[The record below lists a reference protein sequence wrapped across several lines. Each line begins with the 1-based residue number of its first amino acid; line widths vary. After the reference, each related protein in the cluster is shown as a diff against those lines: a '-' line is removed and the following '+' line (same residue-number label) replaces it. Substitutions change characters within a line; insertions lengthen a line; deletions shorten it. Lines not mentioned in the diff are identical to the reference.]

1 MRKERRN
8 IKKWLYWFSLALV
21 LIIIYKVLDSFSAL
35 TMWFGRLFKVL
46 APFVVG
52 LIIAYV
58 LYVPAKKLE
67 RLLSK
72 NKLLKKRAKG
82 ISVLVV
88 YLLLILFLTIAI
100 KFLIPP
106 LVESCKDLANNIQ
119 SYYIDLRARID
130 SLPEDSFLRSQGF
143 RDTFSSLNNI
153 KFEDLISIDKITIYA
168 QGLLSVASGIFD
180 VFVALI
186 VSVYLLLERR
196 SIIGFFK
203 RFTEASFSTEVYQS
217 VRRYFHKSSE
227 IFCNFLAGQIFDA
240 FVVGILTS
248 IAMSIMGVKYA
259 VILGMFIG
267 LFNLIPYFGAIIAVL
282 ISVFITLITGGV
294 AQAVEMAIVV
304 IVLQFGH
311 FNCWLFLLYIS
322 FRHERQNV
330 LLQQVTFFGS
340 LFSFFKWLISSKIDI
355 KEIELTLISTKL
367 EQSLN
372 IPSIKKLSLGE
383 KTNKLIFVKLIQPKS
398 IPYILAIFL
407 VLKEDKSIFFNFLQL

>member
-1 MRKERRN
+1 MRKEKKN
-8 IKKWLYWFSLALV
+8 VKKWLYWFSLALV
-21 LIIIYKVLDSFSAL
+21 LIVIYKVLDSFSAL
-35 TMWFGRLFKVL
+35 TMWFARLFKVL

-58 LYVPAKKLE
+58 LYVPSRNLE
-67 RLLSK
+67 RILSK
-72 NKLLKKRAKG
+72 NKYLKKRAKG
-82 ISVLVV
+82 ISVLIV
-88 YLLLILFLTIAI
+88 YVALIVILTIAI

-106 LVESCKDLANNIQ
+106 LIESCRDLANNVQ

-143 RDTFSSLNNI
+143 RDIFSSLNNV
-153 KFEDLISIDKITIYA
+153 KFEDLISIEKITVYA

-196 SIIGFFK
+196 AIVGFFK
-203 RFTEASFSTEVYQS
+203 RFTESSFSTEVYQS

-267 LFNLIPYFGAIIAVL
+267 IFNLIPYFGAIIAVI
-282 ISVFITLITGGV
+282 ISVIITLITGGL
-294 AQAVEMAIVV
+294 AQAVEMAIIV
-304 IVLQFGH
+304 IA
-311 FNCWLFLLYIS
+311 
-322 FRHERQNV
+322 
-330 LLQQVTFFGS
+330 LQQIDANIINPKIVGDSVKISPLLVIFAVTVGGAYFGVMGMF
-340 LFSFFKWLISSKIDI
+340 LAVPVAALIKLIMDDI
-355 KEIELTLISTKL
+355 IERNYAKKKDLATSENTVREIE
-367 EQSLN
+367 
-372 IPSIKKLSLGE
+372 KKE
-383 KTNKLIFVKLIQPKS
+383 EFDN
-398 IPYILAIFL
+398 
-407 VLKEDKSIFFNFLQL
+407 EE

>member
-1 MRKERRN
+1 MRKEKKN
-8 IKKWLYWFSLALV
+8 VKKWLYWFSLALI

-35 TMWFGRLFKVL
+35 TMWFARLFKVL

-58 LYVPAKKLE
+58 LYVPSRKLE
-67 RLLSK
+67 RALSK
-72 NKLLKKRAKG
+72 NKFFKKRANG
-82 ISVLVV
+82 ISVLIV
-88 YLLLILFLTIAI
+88 YIVLIVILTIAI

-106 LVESCKDLANNIQ
+106 LIESCKDLANNVQ
-119 SYYIDLRARID
+119 SYYIDLRSRID

-143 RDTFSSLNNI
+143 RDIFSSLNNV
-153 KFEDLISIDKITIYA
+153 KFEDLISIEKITVYA

-196 SIIGFFK
+196 AIVGFFK
-203 RFTEASFSTEVYQS
+203 RFTESSFSTEVYQS

-267 LFNLIPYFGAIIAVL
+267 IFNLIPYFGAIIAVI
-282 ISVFITLITGGV
+282 ISVIITLITGGL
-294 AQAVEMAIVV
+294 AQAVEMAIIV
-304 IVLQFGH
+304 IA
-311 FNCWLFLLYIS
+311 
-322 FRHERQNV
+322 
-330 LLQQVTFFGS
+330 LQQIDANIINPKIVGDSVKISPLLVIFAVTVGGAYFGVMGMF
-340 LFSFFKWLISSKIDI
+340 LAVPVAALIKLIMDDI
-355 KEIELTLISTKL
+355 IERNYAKKKDLATSENTVREIE
-367 EQSLN
+367 
-372 IPSIKKLSLGE
+372 KKE
-383 KTNKLIFVKLIQPKS
+383 EFDN
-398 IPYILAIFL
+398 
-407 VLKEDKSIFFNFLQL
+407 EE

>member
-1 MRKERRN
+1 MRKEKRN
-8 IKKWLYWFSLALV
+8 VKKWLYWFSLALV
-21 LIIIYKVLDSFSAL
+21 LIIVYKVLDSFTAL
-35 TMWFGRLFKVL
+35 TMWLGRLFKVL

-58 LYVPAKKLE
+58 LYVPCKKLE
-67 RLLSK
+67 KLFSK
-72 NKLLKKRAKG
+72 NKILKKRAKG
-82 ISVLVV
+82 ISVLIV
-88 YLLLILFLTIAI
+88 YILLILLLTIAI

-130 SLPEDSFLRSQGF
+130 SLPEDNFLRSQGF
-143 RDTFSSLNNI
+143 RDTFSSLNNV
-153 KFEDLISIDKITIYA
+153 KFEDLISIEKITVYA

-196 SIIGFFK
+196 AIIGFFK
-203 RFTEASFSTEVYQS
+203 RFAESSFSTEVYQS

-304 IVLQFGH
+304 IA
-311 FNCWLFLLYIS
+311 
-322 FRHERQNV
+322 
-330 LLQQVTFFGS
+330 LQQIDANIINPKIVGDSVKISPLLVIFAVTIGGAYFGVMGMF
-340 LFSFFKWLISSKIDI
+340 LGVPVAALI
-355 KEIELTLISTKL
+355 
-367 EQSLN
+367 
-372 IPSIKKLSLGE
+372 
-383 KTNKLIFVKLIQPKS
+383 KLIMDDIIERNYAKKREITQSVTNTTEIS
-398 IPYILAIFL
+398 NR
-407 VLKEDKSIFFNFLQL
+407 EFNDEK

>member
-1 MRKERRN
+1 MRKE
-8 IKKWLYWFSLALV
+8 KKNVKKCLYWFSLALV
-21 LIIIYKVLDSFSAL
+21 LIIIYKVLDSFTAL
-35 TMWFGRLFKVL
+35 TMWFARLFKVL

-58 LYVPAKKLE
+58 LYVPCKKLE
-67 RLLSK
+67 RLLGKS
-72 NKLLKKRAKG
+72 KLLRKRAKG
-82 ISVLVV
+82 ISILIV
-88 YLLLILFLTIAI
+88 YVLLILFLTIAI

-119 SYYIDLRARID
+119 SYYIDLRTRID

-153 KFEDLISIDKITIYA
+153 KFEDLISIEKITVYA

-196 SIIGFFK
+196 AIIGFFK
-203 RFTEASFSTEVYQS
+203 RFTESSFSTEVYQS

-304 IVLQFGH
+304 IA
-311 FNCWLFLLYIS
+311 
-322 FRHERQNV
+322 
-330 LLQQVTFFGS
+330 LQQIDANIINPKIVGDSVKISPLLVIFAVTVGGAYFGVMGMF
-340 LFSFFKWLISSKIDI
+340 LAVPVAALI
-355 KEIELTLISTKL
+355 
-367 EQSLN
+367 
-372 IPSIKKLSLGE
+372 
-383 KTNKLIFVKLIQPKS
+383 KLIMDDIIERNYAKKREAIQGINTTVDVSDK
-398 IPYILAIFL
+398 
-407 VLKEDKSIFFNFLQL
+407 KEFNDKE

>member
-304 IVLQFGH
+304 IVLQQIDANIINPKIVGDSVKISPLLVIFAVTIGGAYFGVMGM
-311 FNCWLFLLYIS
+311 FLGVPVAALIKLIIDDII
-322 FRHERQNV
+322 ERNY
-330 LLQQVTFFGS
+330 T
-340 LFSFFKWLISSKIDI
+340 KK
-355 KEIELTLISTKL
+355 KEIS
-367 EQSLN
+367 QSVSVTTESDN
-372 IPSIKKLSLGE
+372 KKF
-383 KTNKLIFVKLIQPKS
+383 NN
-398 IPYILAIFL
+398 
-407 VLKEDKSIFFNFLQL
+407 ED

>member
-1 MRKERRN
+1 MRKEKKY
-8 IKKWLYWFSLALV
+8 IKKWFYWFSLALV

-46 APFVVG
+46 APFIVG

-58 LYVPAKKLE
+58 LYVPCKKLE
-67 RLLSK
+67 KLLGK

-82 ISVLVV
+82 ISILIV
-88 YLLLILFLTIAI
+88 YILLILIFTIAI

-106 LVESCKDLANNIQ
+106 LVESCKDLANNLQ
-119 SYYIDLRARID
+119 SYYVDLRTRID

-153 KFEDLISIDKITIYA
+153 KFEDLISIEKITVYA

-186 VSVYLLLERR
+186 VSVYLLSERR
-196 SIIGFFK
+196 AIIGFFK
-203 RFTEASFSTEVYQS
+203 RLTESSFSTEVYQS

-294 AQAVEMAIVV
+294 AQAVEMAVVV
-304 IVLQFGH
+304 IA
-311 FNCWLFLLYIS
+311 
-322 FRHERQNV
+322 
-330 LLQQVTFFGS
+330 LQQIDANIINPKIVGDSVKISPLLVIFAVTLGGAYFGVMGMF
-340 LFSFFKWLISSKIDI
+340 LAVPVAALI
-355 KEIELTLISTKL
+355 
-367 EQSLN
+367 
-372 IPSIKKLSLGE
+372 
-383 KTNKLIFVKLIQPKS
+383 KLIIDDIIEKNYAKKREAVQS
-398 IPYILAIFL
+398 VNNA
-407 VLKEDKSIFFNFLQL
+407 VEVSDKNESNDEE

>member
-1 MRKERRN
+1 MRKEKKN
-8 IKKWLYWFSLALV
+8 VKKWLYWFSLALV

-35 TMWFGRLFKVL
+35 TMWFARLFKVL

-58 LYVPAKKLE
+58 LYVPSRKIE
-67 RLLSK
+67 NLLSK

-88 YLLLILFLTIAI
+88 YVLLILILTMAI

-106 LVESCKDLANNIQ
+106 LIESCKDLANNIQ
-119 SYYIDLRARID
+119 SYYIDLRTRID

-153 KFEDLISIDKITIYA
+153 KFEDLISIEKITVYA
-168 QGLLSVASGIFD
+168 QGLLSFASGIFD

-196 SIIGFFK
+196 AIVGFFK
-203 RFTEASFSTEVYQS
+203 RFAESSFTTEAYQS

-282 ISVFITLITGGV
+282 ISVVITLITGGL

-304 IVLQFGH
+304 IA
-311 FNCWLFLLYIS
+311 
-322 FRHERQNV
+322 
-330 LLQQVTFFGS
+330 LQQIDANIINPKIVGDSVKISPLLVIFAVTVGGAYFGVMGMFLAVPVAALIKLIMDDIIESNYAKKKDLVTF
-340 LFSFFKWLISSKIDI
+340 
-355 KEIELTLISTKL
+355 
-367 EQSLN
+367 
-372 IPSIKKLSLGE
+372 
-383 KTNKLIFVKLIQPKS
+383 
-398 IPYILAIFL
+398 
-407 VLKEDKSIFFNFLQL
+407 EDKSKKEDESNNEE